1 MAINTQIPHHARMPR
16 LLVSSAGG
24 PGHHYSNTLIGDCAS
39 FAAAGRASRPLA
51 VPTKSRSVSPAPDN
65 SVSPLE
71 QEIEE
76 RQFAQSSW
84 SMFRRL
90 ERAGLVGGE
99 SNPAILER
107 EEEMKRGLA
116 ETRVFS
122 STDLFAMDFDTRTPR
137 ARPRPCAPAPPLP
150 GQQSSVD
157 PELPPATT
165 THNSWTSWQASALYI
180 SVTPPIAR

>member
-1 MAINTQIPHHARMPR
+1 MPR

-24 PGHHYSNTLIGDCAS
+24 HGHHYSNTLIGDARS
-39 FAAAGRASRPLA
+39 FAAGRASRPLA

-71 QEIEE
+71 QEMEE

-84 SMFRRL
+84 CMFRRL

-107 EEEMKRGLA
+107 EEEILRGLA

-122 STDLFAMDFDTRTPR
+122 STDLFAMD
-137 ARPRPCAPAPPLP
+137 L
-150 GQQSSVD
+150 
-157 PELPPATT
+157 
-165 THNSWTSWQASALYI
+165 
-180 SVTPPIAR
+180 

>member
-1 MAINTQIPHHARMPR
+1 MAINTQAPHHARIPR

-24 PGHHYSNTLIGDCAS
+24 PGHHYSNTLIGECTS

-122 STDLFAMDFDTRTPR
+122 STDLFAMD
-137 ARPRPCAPAPPLP
+137 L
-150 GQQSSVD
+150 
-157 PELPPATT
+157 
-165 THNSWTSWQASALYI
+165 
-180 SVTPPIAR
+180 